1 MFDNTVSRNNFTL
14 NSLRDLGATITP
26 VRVTYI
32 LLDDSNK
39 EKFEKYGGWN
49 GLGTIEYIDLNQTK
63 KESNQSAL
71 PLNPNSKIYPLVN
84 EVVYILSLPNTSM
97 GDNSNKI
104 SSYYINIIG
113 LWNHPHHNAYPSNA
127 NEPNPSQQKNYL
139 ETTLGSVS
147 IVTDNAKQI
156 RLGNTFEERSN
167 IHTLLPFEGDVIHE
181 GRWGNSIRLGSTVKN
196 TQTYQPVNVWST
208 GESTNGDPIIIIRN
222 GQGDDSPEGWMPT
235 VEDINTDL
243 SSIYIAST
251 QKIPLEVES
260 KEYGSYSNSG
270 YTEPSDPKIYAGK
283 QIILNSG
290 RLVFNTTEDH
300 LLLSSAKSISLNS
313 LESVNIDT
321 NKFITSAEQILLG
334 PTSQATEPLL
344 LGDSTAQFLRE
355 LTKTLKTLNKTLV
368 TLINSPTTPLG
379 SPIAPT
385 LGPEL
390 SKMAISLILLEK
402 KLGTKETCTLTS
414 KNNFTR

>member
-147 IVTDNAKQI
+147 IVTDNNRQI

-181 GRWGNSIRLGSTVKN
+181 GRWGNSIRLGSTIKN
-196 TQTYQPVNVWST
+196 TQTSQPVNIWST
-208 GESTNGDPIIIIRN
+208 GESKSGDPLVIIRN
-222 GQGDDSPEGWMPT
+222 GQGDDSPEGWIPT
-235 VEDINTDL
+235 TEDINKDL
-243 SSIYIAST
+243 SSIYLTST
-251 QKIPLEVES
+251 QKIPLEAES

-321 NKFITSAEQILLG
+321 TKFITSAEKILLG

-344 LGDSTAQFLRE
+344 LGDSTTQFLRE
-355 LTKTLKTLNKTLV
+355 LITTLKTLNKTLAI
-368 TLINSPTTPLG
+368 LTTPTPQPG
-379 SPIAPT
+379 SPIIF
-385 LGPEL
+385 PEL
-390 SKMAISLILLEK
+390 QKTSAKVAISLNILEK